1 MEEDLQVHAE
11 GQVSGVFP
19 VIFGLYIDGQ
29 LVAAVD
35 LRQAGQ
41 AWTNV
46 VGMCFI
52 ARIDQVVLVIQRGAR
67 ADDAHLPCQDVVDL
81 GQFVQAGLAQERA
94 AFGDL
99 AVGIF

>member
-67 ADDAHLPCQDVVDL
+67 ADVILNQLNILQNIGHNSMAHLKN
-81 GQFVQAGLAQERA
+81 
-94 AFGDL
+94 
-99 AVGIF
+99 

>member
-41 AWTNV
+41 AGTNV
-46 VGMCFI
+46 VGMYFI

-67 ADDAHLPCQDVVDL
+67 AEIWGSSSRLVLRRNAPLLVM
-81 GQFVQAGLAQERA
+81 
-94 AFGDL
+94 
-99 AVGIF
+99 

>member
-1 MEEDLQVHAE
+1 MYRTSSTLDDTAALEHVGKAVEEDLQVHAE

-41 AWTNV
+41 AGTNV

-52 ARIDQVVLVIQRGAR
+52 ARIDQVVLVIQRGPMMLICPAR
-67 ADDAHLPCQDVVDL
+67 ML
-81 GQFVQAGLAQERA
+81 
-94 AFGDL
+94 
-99 AVGIF
+99 